1 MDPIKLKI
9 KFDMNVCNSKIK
21 HLHYYDNFTNICAD
35 NTYTFPKHVTCITFA
50 HELKTKESFLK
61 KKVKIPRTVTTL
73 TINYSGYL
81 NRLIIPPSVTC
92 LNFGHFY
99 GNSIWSEFKS
109 LAGDLDPW
117 ESINNYEKC
126 YKCGNKALHR
136 GDVCGYIT
144 RDRIPDGITHLSFG
158 KTFNR
163 AIKGCV
169 PDSVTYLTIYYGY
182 LQFNNIPPSI
192 THLTIR
198 NDNNGPPSVSG
209 FSQIIADGIA
219 KSFENLIYVTIEYSN
234 SIHKYHRIGSDMIKF

>member
-50 HELKTKESFLK
+50 HELRTNESFLK
-61 KKVKIPRTVTTL
+61 KKVKISSTVTTL

-92 LNFGHFY
+92 LNFGDLY
-99 GNSIWSEFKS
+99 GNSDCTEFKS
-109 LAGDLDPW
+109 LAGDLDLQ

-126 YKCGNKALHR
+126 YKCGRKALHR
-136 GDVCGYIT
+136 GNVCDYIT
-144 RDRIPDGITHLSFG
+144 RDRIPYGTTHLSFG

-163 AIKGCV
+163 SIKGCV
-169 PDSVTYLTIYYGY
+169 PDSVTHLTIYYGY
-182 LQFNNIPPSI
+182 LQFQNIPPSI

-198 NDNNGPPSVSG
+198 TDNSEPPHVSE
-209 FSQIIADGIA
+209 FSQYLADKIA
-219 KSFENLIYVTIEYSN
+219 ENIKKLVCITIEYSN
-234 SIHKYHRIGSDMIKF
+234 STYKYHRIESNMIKI